1 MFGLLDYLKMG
12 AGAVVG
18 AVLVVVPA
26 YTYGKHEGR
35 QQAAVAALTASVKAV
50 NSRNET
56 NEEISASDAAR
67 RCADFGLSDDDRAEC
82 VRRMGEAASEPGNE
96 PVHPEERPCV
106 LK

>member
-50 NSRNET
+50 NSRN
-56 NEEISASDAAR
+56 
-67 RCADFGLSDDDRAEC
+67 
-82 VRRMGEAASEPGNE
+82 
-96 PVHPEERPCV
+96 
-106 LK
+106 